1 MKGFLNC
8 NFGSKSSKR
17 LAGILMIFVGIVV
30 KVGLVIYGASV
41 KMSEDFT
48 IFDKL
53 DASIDSLFL
62 AGSVLLGIGVAELL
76 KKKK

>member
-30 KVGLVIYGASV
+30 KVGLVIYGANIKIEISV
-41 KMSEDFT
+41 
-48 IFDKL
+48 I
-53 DASIDSLFL
+53 LFFL
-62 AGSVLLGIGVAELL
+62 FQ
-76 KKKK
+76 